1 MAGLLKRLFTWWDG
15 QSVGTQIWTSRNG
28 QKVGEDAVGNVYYRN
43 ADDTRRWVIYKG
55 QNDAS
60 RVDAEWYGWL
70 HHTFPK
76 PPTVD
81 PVLRKPWERNHQ
93 PNLTGTEGAFFRKG
107 SLRRADVTPA
117 SDYEA
122 WSPE

>member
-1 MAGLLKRLFTWWDG
+1 MAGLLKRLVTWWDG
-15 QSVGTQIWTSRNG
+15 QSLGTQLWTARHG
-28 QKVGEDAVGNVYYRN
+28 HEVGRDEAGNVYYRN
-43 ADDTRRWVIYKG
+43 ADDTRRWVIYEG

-60 RVDAEWYGWL
+60 RVGPEWYGWL

-76 PPTVD
+76 PPTED
-81 PVLRKPWERNHQ
+81 PIARKPWEKPHHE
-93 PNLTGTEGAFFRKG
+93 NLTGTEGAFFRKG
-107 SLRRADVTPA
+107 SIRRADVEPR